1 MTVTSEIRIDQLPA
15 SFGAVVTGISLARLN
30 DEEWGVVEDAFH
42 EYGVLIFPGQ
52 HLSDDEQR
60 AFGRRFGDLEP
71 GLELAALSNVT
82 PQGEVREPDGMVMQM
97 LRGNE
102 GWHTDSSY
110 MPRAAKASILS
121 AHVVPPTGG
130 ETEWAD
136 MRAAY
141 DVLDDATTARI
152 EPMSA
157 FHSIRYSQAQ
167 LGFHESYAGA
177 YGYDV
182 ADPPLRP
189 LVKVHPV
196 TGRPALYIGR
206 HAHAI
211 PGLTPEASS
220 RLLTELLESACRPPR
235 THRHRWTT
243 GDIAVW
249 DNRRILHRACGYDYR
264 QPRVMK
270 HTRVAGEASEVAPHC
285 GYGVA
290 GAPK

>member
-1 MTVTSEIRIDQLPA
+1 
-15 SFGAVVTGISLARLN
+15 
-30 DEEWGVVEDAFH
+30 
-42 EYGVLIFPGQ
+42 
-52 HLSDDEQR
+52 
-60 AFGRRFGDLEP
+60 
-71 GLELAALSNVT
+71 
-82 PQGEVREPDGMVMQM
+82 MVMQM

-121 AHVVPPTGG
+121 AHVVPPSGG
-130 ETEWAD
+130 ETAWAD

-141 DVLDDATTARI
+141 DCLDDATKAHI
-152 EPMSA
+152 EPLSA

-167 LGFHESYAGA
+167 LGFKETYDGA

-211 PGLTPEASS
+211 PGLTADASD
-220 RLLTELLESACRPPR
+220 RLLAELLEGACRPPR
-235 THRHRWTT
+235 VYQHRWRP
-243 GDIAVW
+243 GDVAVW
-249 DNRRILHRACGYDYR
+249 DNRCVLHRARAYDYGA
-264 QPRVMK
+264 PRIMK
-270 HTRVAGEASEVAPHC
+270 HTRIAGEATEIAPHS
-285 GYGVA
+285 GYGVG